1 MIIKKYYGNTIG
13 EARKKAQSQLGNK
26 FIILE
31 TLSDDSDQTSC
42 ITVMVDHD
50 VSQNNGRQTPTK
62 VQSSSKDRNV
72 SFTRSNTGI
81 TKPLHYLKS
90 VLNEKPLSR
99 EDSESTKGSRKHVS
113 KNERG
118 NSDNQYNN
126 KAADQKSYETLSKR
140 KQSLFH
146 YETVSEAMEQSPN
159 IPDNS
164 AAPNYHH
171 EIRSLKKQ
179 LNKLEA
185 KISESVILANV
196 DFVSHPS
203 FQQLLKAGIP
213 AITIA
218 SWYKNIMDEG
228 YTPDNNPKAFLL
240 QLGKQLR
247 DNLPS
252 KPSSDPVKN
261 LVFIGNSGSGKT
273 HLIMG
278 LATNNTIFKKLDI
291 AIINVQLPHH
301 PNQYTV
307 LEPFC
312 RDQNLPFYS
321 VTNGADLTK
330 LDSELHNYDHVLID
344 TPSVS
349 LFDEN
354 AIDSY
359 WKLRQIL
366 ASITPMEIHMV
377 VNANSQSILNKMP
390 NSNPVQPDYI
400 DVTHLDENDKWG
412 QLIPFV
418 HPYNCSLR
426 YTSQGP
432 DKIEKFEPASF
443 VETIL
448 YRS

>member
-13 EARKKAQSQLGNK
+13 EARKKAQSQLGNN

-31 TLSDDSDQTSC
+31 TLSEDGGQPSC
-42 ITVMVDHD
+42 ITVMVDDD
-50 VSQNNGRQTPTK
+50 VSRNNGIRTSTN
-62 VQSSSKDRNV
+62 VQSSSKDKNV
-72 SFTRSNTGI
+72 SFTRSNTGVK
-81 TKPLHYLKS
+81 KPLHYLKN
-90 VLNEKPLSR
+90 VFNETPFIQ
-99 EDSESTKGSRKHVS
+99 EGSENTKEKRKHLS
-113 KNERG
+113 KDEKDH
-118 NSDNQYNN
+118 SNN
-126 KAADQKSYETLSKR
+126 HENKVPDQKSYETLSKR
-140 KQSLFH
+140 QHSLFH
-146 YETVSEAMEQSPN
+146 YETASEAMEQSPN

-164 AAPNYHH
+164 AASKYHH

-185 KISESVILANV
+185 KISESVILANI

-228 YTPDNNPKAFLL
+228 YTPENNPKAFLL

-247 DNLPS
+247 SNLPS
-252 KPSSDPVKN
+252 KPPSNPVKN
-261 LVFIGNSGSGKT
+261 LVFVGNSGSGKT

-278 LATNNTIFKKLDI
+278 LATNKTIFKNLDI
-291 AIINVQLPHH
+291 AIINVHLPHH
-301 PNQYTV
+301 PNKYTV

-312 RDQNLPFYS
+312 RDRNLPFYS
-321 VTNGADLTK
+321 VSNGADLTK
-330 LDSELHNYDHVLID
+330 LNSELQEYDHVLID
-344 TPSVS
+344 TPSVA

-390 NSNPVQPDYI
+390 NSNPVQPDFI

-426 YTSQGP
+426 YVSQGP
-432 DKIEKFEPASF
+432 AKIEKFEPASF